1 MENEHP
7 EGRVLSAG
15 AAIGKKFGPPPVVT
29 SHDWRRFAHG
39 PKPWSGPGSTSLMG

>member
-15 AAIGKKFGPPPVVT
+15 AAIGKKFGPHRSSLAMTGV
-29 SHDWRRFAHG
+29 D
-39 PKPWSGPGSTSLMG
+39 SLMGQNRGAVLAPPA